1 MPEIRF
7 EDEGPPPRV
16 PRAMLMAAAAM
27 MVFAMGLAL
36 TARLTDAGTTR
47 VAATLPAAPTTV
59 RELRFADRADG
70 AVVITDA
77 ATGETVHVVEPGVNS
92 FIRGA
97 VRGLAF
103 GRQRRGVGAEMPFRL
118 SRWPDGRLTLGDP
131 ATGSVLDLD
140 AYGGGNRRAFA
151 SLLPRVRQRISVNP
165 P

>member
-1 MPEIRF
+1 
-7 EDEGPPPRV
+7 
-16 PRAMLMAAAAM
+16 
-27 MVFAMGLAL
+27 
-36 TARLTDAGTTR
+36 
-47 VAATLPAAPTTV
+47 
-59 RELRFADRADG
+59 
-70 AVVITDA
+70 
-77 ATGETVHVVEPGVNS
+77 VHVVEPGVNS

-140 AYGGGNRRAFA
+140 AYGGDNRRAFA
-151 SLLPRVRQRISVNP
+151 SLLPKVRRGISVNP